1 MQIIPF
7 LPHYQL
13 VCNNFDFSSFSLI
26 SCIAKAA
33 VLQRKTYAFTVQNSR
48 FYNVK
53 AQLSFF
59 KEISFTEQELFRQT
73 TIVKV

>member
-1 MQIIPF
+1 
-7 LPHYQL
+7 
-13 VCNNFDFSSFSLI
+13 
-26 SCIAKAA
+26 
-33 VLQRKTYAFTVQNSR
+33 LQRKTYAFTVQNSR

-59 KEISFTEQELFRQT
+59 KEISFTKQEQFRQT